1 MYVPLVFWVFFEN
14 TEMKYIL
21 LANTFDKFLLVS

>member
-14 TEMKYIL
+14 IEMKYIL
-21 LANTFDKFLLVS
+21 LANTSDKFLLVW